1 MPNNE
6 NLFFFK
12 SFIKTT
18 EQIVFIVL
26 VLWFHV
32 VVILFL
38 FYDVTKVL
46 YISYTPNKA
55 AVSVYPPSLY
65 DFM

>member
-12 SFIKTT
+12 PFIKTT

-32 VVILFL
+32 VVLLFL

-46 YISYTPNKA
+46 YISYTPNKE

>member
-1 MPNNE
+1 MKIF
-6 NLFFFK
+6 FFFK

-26 VLWFHV
+26 VLWFHIV
-32 VVILFL
+32 VLLFL